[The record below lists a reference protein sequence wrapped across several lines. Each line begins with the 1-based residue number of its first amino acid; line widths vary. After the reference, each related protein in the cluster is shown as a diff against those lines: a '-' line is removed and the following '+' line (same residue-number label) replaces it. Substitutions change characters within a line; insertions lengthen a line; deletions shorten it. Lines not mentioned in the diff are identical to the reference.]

1 MRKLY
6 FALYIHK
13 VIYLYYMFPLM
24 KCPKCN
30 NMETKVIDSRVIE
43 EWWSI
48 RRRRECEYC
57 KYRYTTYER
66 IWQVDLIVI
75 KKDGSKELY
84 DRQKIKQAIKLAFAK
99 RLEKFDRIDELITEL
114 EWNRVAQS
122 SEVTSQTIW
131 EDVLKVLRAL
141 DSVAYIR
148 FASVYQKFENIDD
161 FKHFLSIK

>member
-1 MRKLY
+1 
-6 FALYIHK
+6 
-13 VIYLYYMFPLM
+13 
-24 KCPKCN
+24 
-30 NMETKVIDSRVIE
+30 METKVVDSRVIE

-66 IWQVDLIVI
+66 VWQVDLVVI
-75 KKDGSKELY
+75 KKDGHKELY

-99 RLEKFDRIDELITEL
+99 RLEKFDYIDELITEL
-114 EWNRVAQS
+114 EGNRVAQS
-122 SEVTSQTIW
+122 NEVTSQTIGT
-131 EDVLKVLRAL
+131 DVLKVLKSL

-148 FASVYQKFENIDD
+148 FASAYHKFENIDD